1 MTRSPHIHKATFGDG
16 TGWLIGG
23 GELLGRGGGSL
34 LRVVLVLLVISLI
47 QIVPLIGTLVL
58 MLISPALTAGML
70 NVFGTIEQG
79 SSPTIET
86 VLAGLRDADRRWP
99 LLKLGAFFIVGILI
113 ALFALAAWLAPQ
125 MDLQALAELMG
136 DQETMERS
144 PEQLFALFEGVN
156 VFGGLLIGVIVMAAV
171 LGGLYF
177 AVPLV
182 FFWNWPVFTALL
194 WSLRALLINWIAFL
208 GFGLVVIG
216 VFLLAGIVFAFVSGI
231 VSLALGTAGVFIAQL
246 LSMALSL
253 FLQLLVAAAQWR
265 SFVQVFPA
273 GPDDDRGDP
282 DTGTL
287 AP

>member
-1 MTRSPHIHKATFGDG
+1 MTRSPYIYKATFGDG

-23 GELLGRGGGSL
+23 GELMGRGGSSL

-58 MLISPALTAGML
+58 MVISPALTAGML
-70 NVFGTIEQG
+70 NVFRSVEQDT
-79 SSPTIET
+79 SPSIET
-86 VLAGLRDADRRWP
+86 VLAGLRDADRRGP
-99 LLKLGAFFIVGILI
+99 LLVLGVFFVIGIFIAVG
-113 ALFALAAWLAPQ
+113 ALGAWLAPQ
-125 MDLQALAELMG
+125 MDLQALAES
-136 DQETMERS
+136 MEDPEALESS

-156 VFGGLLIGVIVMAAV
+156 VFGGLLIGVVVMAAV

-194 WSLRALLINWIAFL
+194 WSLRALLVNWIAFL

-216 VFLLAGIVFAFVSGI
+216 VFLLAGIIFAFVSGI
-231 VSLALGTAGVFIAQL
+231 VSLALGTAGAFIAQL

-265 SFVQVFPA
+265 SFIQVFPA
-273 GPDDDRGDP
+273 GPDDSGDP
-282 DTGTL
+282 GTGAL
-287 AP
+287 QP

>member
-23 GELLGRGGGSL
+23 GELLGRGGSAL

-47 QIVPLIGTLVL
+47 QIVPVIGTLVL

-70 NVFGTIEQG
+70 NVFRTVEQDA
-79 SSPTIET
+79 SPSTET
-86 VLAGLRDADRRWP
+86 VLAGLRDADRRGP
-99 LLKLGAFFIVGILI
+99 LLALGGFLALGIFVAF
-113 ALFALAAWLAPQ
+113 AALAAWLAPQ
-125 MDLQALAELMG
+125 MDLQAVVELTN
-136 DQETMERS
+136 D
-144 PEQLFALFEGVN
+144 PEALQSDPNRLFALFEGVN

-182 FFWNWPVFTALL
+182 FFWNWPVLTALL

-216 VFLLAGIVFAFVSGI
+216 VFLLAGIIFGIVSGI
-231 VSLALGTAGVFIAQL
+231 ISLALGTAGAVIAQL

-273 GPDDDRGDP
+273 GPDDSGDP
-282 DTGTL
+282 GAGAL
-287 AP
+287 QP